1 MHRRW
6 LCLVL
11 CAAPPV
17 ASAGAVRYTLDP
29 DHTFPSF
36 EADHL
41 GISTWRG
48 KFTRSRGHVVLDR
61 AAGTGSVE
69 VEVEVASISFGLAAM
84 DEHARGADMFD
95 AARFPR
101 AHFRAQLTGF
111 VDGAPT
117 QAVGT
122 LELHGV
128 TQPLTL
134 QIRRLRC
141 IPHPLHQ
148 RELCGA
154 DLAGTLQRDAFGI
167 DAGKDYGFD
176 MAVPLQVQV
185 EALRDDVEAAR

>member
-1 MHRRW
+1 MHRGW
-6 LCLVL
+6 LWFVL
-11 CAAPPV
+11 CAAPPA
-17 ASAGAVRYTLDP
+17 ASAEAVRYTLDP
-29 DHTFPSF
+29 EHTFASF

-48 KFTRSRGHVVLDR
+48 KFERSRGTVVLDR
-61 AAGTGSVE
+61 AARRGTVEAE
-69 VEVEVASISFGLAAM
+69 VETASVAFGLAAM
-84 DEHARGADMFD
+84 DEKARSAELFD
-95 AARFPR
+95 AARFPVAR
-101 AHFRAQLTGF
+101 FRAQLTGF

-134 QIRRLRC
+134 QIRSLRC

-185 EALRDDVEAAR
+185 EALRDADDAAP

>member
-1 MHRRW
+1 MSSKW
-6 LCLVL
+6 LWACLCVL
-11 CAAPPV
+11 PGI
-17 ASAGAVRYTLDP
+17 ASAEAVRYTLDP

-84 DEHARGADMFD
+84 DEHAHGADMFD

-101 AHFRAQLTGF
+101 AHFRAQLTRF

-128 TQPLTL
+128 TQPVTGK
-134 QIRRLRC
+134 
-141 IPHPLHQ
+141 HQ
-148 RELCGA
+148 VLSLSENSGA
-154 DLAGTLQRDAFGI
+154 ATTFHTT
-167 DAGKDYGFD
+167 
-176 MAVPLQVQV
+176 AVRFRS
-185 EALRDDVEAAR
+185 A